1 MDAREAV
8 ERLAPACAML
18 AAIVAA
24 RARAL
29 ARAMYGAMTTNALVS
44 GGLMFTLSRWF
55 VSVGRALARR
65 AVVAVDRAVFVTFVV
80 SRGACEEDD
89 DEYEDVYA
97 FVEEYFSSESAGA
110 TFRARY
116 AYEGFQSAR
125 AGEARKGDSGTPQDR
140 SLRGVRLDA
149 LVGGS
154 AIRTRVDGKSV
165 RVAHRAGNPSRR
177 GDGDETEG
185 SWYDDFVRQQKGN
198 AAGRGDGD
206 SFKVITFGDHF
217 EVKMYRLFQSEA
229 RMKERLFELMKKGRA
244 AKKKHQQQRC
254 SEHTLVY
261 MPKTVTQYH
270 ETTTPGRQP
279 SHAQQVQQQWILLS
293 RKKPSRPLE
302 TVVLPPGARERLVAD
317 VDDFLSSERWY
328 VNRGL
333 PWRRGYL
340 LHGLPGTGKTSLV
353 FALAG
358 HFKLPLYTIRL
369 SDERLDD
376 EGLHWLF
383 SNTQRRSII
392 LLDDVDAPGSNAV
405 FREPSPEGTGNLSV
419 SSTLSLLDGVTA
431 VDGRLIFLTCRD
443 KSSLNP
449 TLIRPGRFDVLMRFD
464 APSKEQI
471 ASYYKHFYAE
481 CDVSEHELWKMADSF
496 AAIAVDVDKMPKSM
510 AALQALFIANKDDP
524 AAALEAMQSRV
535 TQQKSKRVSA
545 LGGALTRSRS
555 GGETEQ
561 RDAVTKLE
569 TIEANE

>member
-8 ERLAPACAML
+8 ARLAPTLAML

-29 ARAMYGAMTTNALVS
+29 TRAMYGAMTTNALVS
-44 GGLMFTLSRWF
+44 GGLMFSLSRYF
-55 VSVGRALARR
+55 ASVGRALARR
-65 AVVAVDRAVFVTFVV
+65 AVVAVDRAVFMTFVV
-80 SRGACEEDD
+80 ARGAYEDDD
-89 DEYEDVYA
+89 DEYEDVRA
-97 FVEEYFSSESAGA
+97 FVEEYFSRESS
-110 TFRARY
+110 TCEFRARY

-125 AGEARKGDSGTPQDR
+125 ASEARKGDSGTPQDR

-165 RVAHRAGNPSRR
+165 RVAHRSGNAARR
-177 GDGDETEG
+177 GDGDETDG
-185 SWYDDFVRQQKGN
+185 SWYDDFVRQRERN
-198 AAGRGDGD
+198 APGRGDGD
-206 SFKVITFGDHF
+206 SLGDQF

-229 RMKERLFELMKKGRA
+229 RMKERLFELMKRGRA

-254 SEHTLVY
+254 SEHTSVY

-279 SHAQQVQQQWILLS
+279 SHAQRVQQQWIL
-293 RKKPSRPLE
+293 REKPSRPLE

-333 PWRRGYL
+333 PWHRGYL

-392 LLDDVDAPGSNAV
+392 LLDDVDAPGANAV
-405 FREPSPEGTGNLSV
+405 FREPAPESTGNLSV

-443 KSSLNP
+443 KLSLNP

-471 ASYYKHFYAE
+471 AAYYKHFYAE
-481 CDVSEHELWKMADSF
+481 CDVADDELWKMANSF